1 MPENLVVKDHYHKPE
16 SHSAKFHCLFLRAM
30 TSLNS
35 LSLKFSLSFYDSKL
49 LLKIDRGGAVA
60 QAGLELS

>member
-1 MPENLVVKDHYHKPE
+1 MPENLVVKDRYHKPE
-16 SHSAKFHCLFLRAM
+16 SHRAKFHCLFLRAM

-35 LSLKFSLSFYDSKL
+35 ISLRFSLSFYDSKL
-49 LLKIDRGGAVA
+49 LLKTDRRGTVA

>member
-16 SHSAKFHCLFLRAM
+16 SHSAKFHCLFFRAM

-35 LSLKFSLSFYDSKL
+35 ISLRFSLSFYGSQL
-49 LLKIDRGGAVA
+49 LLKTDRHGALA
-60 QAGLELS
+60 QASLELS